1 MTLSSEGKKAGAWT
15 SCWVFPAIM
24 FLSVYLSL
32 PSNPALQTS
41 CSGPL
46 DPSCQTGL
54 MDAYLA
60 VSYTVR
66 FGELGSSILSLLR
79 KFFSRNIVDSFV
91 VWLDQRNL
99 FSEDADIP
107 ASPSGCADSQP
118 RITFSDSLI
127 ALRIQLSTEHVG
139 FAAPFGGW
147 RKESCG
153 LDSFRARSL
162 NAILRGARASERVE
176 VELNPRFAH
185 AMELLR
191 SPKGASGQ
199 FSAEVAGPLLHL
211 FLEMY
216 GNNTELLDSVLELH
230 PSAAKHKVHILF
242 LFFLEFLVEIEWWG
256 DDSLA
261 GWDGLVA
268 FASIGY
274 ETRLC

>member
-1 MTLSSEGKKAGAWT
+1 MGSGAFSSETKKAGPWS
-15 SCWVFPAIM
+15 SCWVFPAIII
-24 FLSVYLSL
+24 LSVYLSL

-79 KFFSRNIVDSFV
+79 KIFSRHVVESLV

-99 FSEDADIP
+99 FSEGAYVP
-107 ASPSGCADSQP
+107 YASTGCADSHP

-147 RKESCG
+147 RKESSG
-153 LDSFRARSL
+153 LDSFRAHSL
-162 NAILRGARASERVE
+162 DAILRDARANERVE

-216 GNNTELLDSVLELH
+216 GNNTELLDSILELH
-230 PSAAKHKVHILF
+230 PSAARYKVYIY
-242 LFFLEFLVEIEWWG
+242 LVYQNY
-256 DDSLA
+256 
-261 GWDGLVA
+261 
-268 FASIGY
+268 AS
-274 ETRLC
+274 